1 MSILVP
7 SMQSNESSGRK
18 APPVFAA
25 FWQECS
31 RPASI
36 LKTTVEEW
44 ARTLCPDVPVLSR
57 HSPSCVR
64 TFPAPYETSRFCV
77 GLPGPVRTFSISGR
91 TFLTSCEP
99 SPLHPSQA
107 LLIPCEPPPIPGG
120 PSPPWPSRVTFLSR
134 RAHEGHGNVR
144 MLEVLTFLSG
154 HLPSGHTSAGTL
166 RGMTIFV
173 TSGVDWAGGSPGGAD
188 MAEARVELAWP
199 GPGGVGVVET
209 RRDSGQGSVA
219 RSR

>member
-1 MSILVP
+1 MGQGLFVVMLPFCRGILRPVP
-7 SMQSNESSGRK
+7 EPSLPRANLLDFVRTPPGPCELSQSRGESS
-18 APPVFAA
+18 
-25 FWQECS
+25 
-31 RPASI
+31 
-36 LKTTVEEW
+36 
-44 ARTLCPDVPVLSR
+44 
-57 HSPSCVR
+57 
-64 TFPAPYETSRFCV
+64 
-77 GLPGPVRTFSISGR
+77 
-91 TFLTSCEP
+91 LTSCEP

-107 LLIPCEPPPIPGG
+107 LLIPCEPPLIPGG

-166 RGMTIFV
+166 REMTIFV

-188 MAEARVELAWP
+188 MAGARVELAWP
-199 GPGGVGVVET
+199 GPGGVGVVDT

>member
-1 MSILVP
+1 
-7 SMQSNESSGRK
+7 MQSNESSGRK

-99 SPLHPSQA
+99 SLS
-107 LLIPCEPPPIPGG
+107 PGG
-120 PSPPWPSRVTFLSR
+120 PSPPCPCRRDILVTP
-134 RAHEGHGNVR
+134 AW
-144 MLEVLTFLSG
+144 
-154 HLPSGHTSAGTL
+154 AGSWE
-166 RGMTIFV
+166 RQDARNADIFV
-173 TSGVDWAGGSPGGAD
+173 RPASFGSHECRDSSGDDNFCHVGRGLGRWESGRSRHGGGSGGA
-188 MAEARVELAWP
+188 
-199 GPGGVGVVET
+199 GVAGSGWS
-209 RRDSGQGSVA
+209 RCGRDQA
-219 RSR
+219 